1 MALHWLSWE
10 MPVAHFVWALSCFSW
25 VLWKNKQLVENQFNI
40 LELICDVF
48 FSISVGKDE
57 KKKEKKEDSEKTVRD
72 NIRKSLKEILTTRY
86 GIPVYKFCM
95 HYMDIVNSTFL
106 NSNLIENSRTTGLSV
121 VSMTVMCNPRKNKVD
136 WLIYLLCYIKGLKT
150 TVTF

>member
-1 MALHWLSWE
+1 MFTQYMALHWLSWE
-10 MPVAHFVWALSCFSW
+10 MPVAHFVWAVSCFLW

-106 NSNLIENSRTTGLSV
+106 SSKNWSRSDQEFEDHGF
-121 VSMTVMCNPRKNKVD
+121 VSCMTVMCNPCKNKFD
-136 WLIYLLCYIKGLKT
+136 FFYFIY
-150 TVTF
+150 

>member
-1 MALHWLSWE
+1 M
-10 MPVAHFVWALSCFSW
+10 
-25 VLWKNKQLVENQFNI
+25 LWKNKQLVENQFNI

-86 GIPVYKFCM
+86 GIPVYKCAL
-95 HYMDIVNSTFL
+95 HGHCQL
-106 NSNLIENSRTTGLSV
+106 NISKFQFDLKEFEDHGF
-121 VSMTVMCNPRKNKVD
+121 VSCMTVMCNPRKNKVD
-136 WLIYLLCYIKGLKT
+136 
-150 TVTF
+150 

>member
-1 MALHWLSWE
+1 M
-10 MPVAHFVWALSCFSW
+10 
-25 VLWKNKQLVENQFNI
+25 LWKNKQLVENQFNI

-86 GIPVYKFCM
+86 VIPVYKYALHGWTLF
-95 HYMDIVNSTFL
+95 
-106 NSNLIENSRTTGLSV
+106 
-121 VSMTVMCNPRKNKVD
+121 
-136 WLIYLLCYIKGLKT
+136 YIKGLKT
-150 TVTF
+150 TVTL